1 MKIDTKRFIQTFFC
15 NDVEIMT
22 SIASHHHF
30 FILVPEGDSFFYTC
44 LKKILECDLGLWPI
58 KPQCE
63 QDNISNS
70 TEITSYASWGCSF
83 NQDEIITC
91 GLIGI
96 GKAHS
101 EEAILLDAKLID
113 QNVLMLQKSNILN
126 MWASPN
132 NSICNDFNGYI
143 FTKQYNQI
151 LNNIGWFVSF
161 SNIIETVLFVTGVD
175 ENKIGKL
182 ISEYK
187 KRRMPL
193 FWLTVTK
200 TNQFTMAFDCDES
213 EAVMTEYLR
222 ILQVI

>member
-1 MKIDTKRFIQTFFC
+1 
-15 NDVEIMT
+15 
-22 SIASHHHF
+22 
-30 FILVPEGDSFFYTC
+30 
-44 LKKILECDLGLWPI
+44 
-58 KPQCE
+58 
-63 QDNISNS
+63 
-70 TEITSYASWGCSF
+70 
-83 NQDEIITC
+83 
-91 GLIGI
+91 
-96 GKAHS
+96 
-101 EEAILLDAKLID
+101 
-113 QNVLMLQKSNILN
+113 